1 MRISNYFS
9 TLILSKQDIKQD
21 ARNLVLIGGWFTDS
35 PLAKELK
42 LTQALEW
49 IAKTHGFKSY
59 AAWQAS
65 EAPISEKY
73 QAKCKLHE
81 VIEHAHPAD
90 DLFLKVADSYLNT
103 PIELYQ
109 NRIPVYVEP
118 TPLLVF
124 AIKLYA
130 KRYPSDLF
138 RSLATMNAIGT
149 RLLRNHVGL
158 GEAEATL
165 VDNSSAKSLVKA
177 VLRYTEITNAQGET
191 YEYDWEVK
199 IIDKWTDLTI
209 ENINMHVE
217 IGEPQLNKGV
227 LAKLLNAK
235 SILEIDLIS
244 YTLDNSWRFTSKHPT
259 FRETGGSYYDEP
271 EREGLFIAYDPD
283 TKSNQLKDSLEL
295 GDITISETI
304 YLEIKYLDQDGQEQR
319 IELDWI
325 ETDYTIYMSKNG
337 FAFNDDYSEH
347 KFSPSDK
354 MEVGSVRHELFK
366 IVREQIMKQMLKHQ
380 YILANMWTS
389 KGGLL
394 DEEDKHKMIKDMM
407 QEAFDEEMNSLN
419 RDIFENSR
427 EYMDEATY
435 NDVFE
440 IALKINPI
448 TTDTETYNLI
458 WGKAYSDPRFESMRK
473 EVLDKKA
480 AELKK
485 ELSEKYSIPF

>member
-1 MRISNYFS
+1 
-9 TLILSKQDIKQD
+9 
-21 ARNLVLIGGWFTDS
+21 
-35 PLAKELK
+35 
-42 LTQALEW
+42 
-49 IAKTHGFKSY
+49 
-59 AAWQAS
+59 
-65 EAPISEKY
+65 
-73 QAKCKLHE
+73 
-81 VIEHAHPAD
+81 
-90 DLFLKVADSYLNT
+90 
-103 PIELYQ
+103 
-109 NRIPVYVEP
+109 
-118 TPLLVF
+118 
-124 AIKLYA
+124 
-130 KRYPSDLF
+130 
-138 RSLATMNAIGT
+138 
-149 RLLRNHVGL
+149 
-158 GEAEATL
+158 
-165 VDNSSAKSLVKA
+165 
-177 VLRYTEITNAQGET
+177 
-191 YEYDWEVK
+191 
-199 IIDKWTDLTI
+199 
-209 ENINMHVE
+209 
-217 IGEPQLNKGV
+217 
-227 LAKLLNAK
+227 
-235 SILEIDLIS
+235 
-244 YTLDNSWRFTSKHPT
+244 
-259 FRETGGSYYDEP
+259 
-271 EREGLFIAYDPD
+271 
-283 TKSNQLKDSLEL
+283 
-295 GDITISETI
+295 
-304 YLEIKYLDQDGQEQR
+304 
-319 IELDWI
+319 
-325 ETDYTIYMSKNG
+325 MSKNG

-366 IVREQIMKQMLKHQ
+366 IVREEIMKQMLKHQ